1 MVSIAYIEITYE
13 GKNITQE
20 IAPFITAF
28 TYTDNAS
35 GKADDIALTLEDRD
49 SLWLNDWM
57 PSKGDVIR
65 PAIIAQGYRYNLGTF
80 QADEISYSYPPRT
93 LSIKAVSC
101 AVTGRARFEN
111 HNQAWES
118 VTVKDIAGSIAE
130 ASGLSLYYD
139 AEDFPVDRKEQIH
152 QADLPFLE
160 ELCGSFG
167 LNVKIHDDT
176 LVVYSEREYSGHDSA
191 VEISSEDSRLL
202 TVKFT
207 SKSAKIYRKARVKY
221 HHPVK
226 NEVYEAEYEDEDAE
240 GTEQELELYEAVDSQ
255 QQAEEIAKESLTSAN
270 SKEVTAELTLT
281 GDIFAAGNNITLS
294 GFGMFSGKYFADK
307 VTHTITNGWTTQL
320 SLKMGGGAKKAVQ
333 SAKAKV
339 KAKAKSGGGIL
350 LADDSEGY

>member
-1 MVSIAYIEITYE
+1 M
-13 GKNITQE
+13 
-20 IAPFITAF
+20 
-28 TYTDNAS
+28 
-35 GKADDIALTLEDRD
+35 
-49 SLWLNDWM
+49 
-57 PSKGDVIR
+57 
-65 PAIIAQGYRYNLGTF
+65 
-80 QADEISYSYPPRT
+80 
-93 LSIKAVSC
+93 
-101 AVTGRARFEN
+101 
-111 HNQAWES
+111 
-118 VTVKDIAGSIAE
+118 
-130 ASGLSLYYD
+130 
-139 AEDFPVDRKEQIH
+139 
-152 QADLPFLE
+152 
-160 ELCGSFG
+160 
-167 LNVKIHDDT
+167 
-176 LVVYSEREYSGHDSA
+176 
-191 VEISSEDSRLL
+191 
-202 TVKFT
+202 KFT